1 MKTGKRYGYVR
12 VSTAG
17 QNTARQEIMMA
28 ELGVDRMFVDHASG
42 KNMDRP
48 GYAELMAALQPG
60 DTVIVESYSR
70 MSRSVGDLLDT
81 VARLNEMGVRFVS
94 KKENLDTTTAAGR
107 LMLTVFAGLNA
118 FEREVML
125 ERQREG
131 IDAMPVVN
139 GVRVS
144 GKNGRTYGRK
154 KDEVPGFEEERKAV
168 TAGERSVS
176 EACKRLGISR
186 SKWYSMNERSE

>member
-1 MKTGKRYGYVR
+1 MRYGYVR
-12 VSTAG
+12 VSTSG
-17 QNTARQEIMMA
+17 QNTARQEVLMG
-28 ELGVDRMFVDHASG
+28 ELGVDRVFIDHASG
-42 KNMDRP
+42 KDLERP
-48 GYAELMAALQPG
+48 AYREMMGMLKDG

-81 VARLNEMGVRFVS
+81 VARLNEMGVRFIS

-131 IDAMPVVN
+131 IAAMKVVD
-139 GVRVS
+139 GVRIS
-144 GKNGRTYGRK
+144 GKNGRSYGRK
-154 KDEVPGFEEERKAV
+154 SYEVSGFEEVRGRVERGEMSV
-168 TAGERSVS
+168 TR
-176 EACKRLGISR
+176 ACKELGIPR
-186 SKWYSMNERSE
+186 SKWYRMVEKGVM

>member
-1 MKTGKRYGYVR
+1 MRYGYVR
-12 VSTAG
+12 ISTSG
-17 QNTARQEIMMA
+17 QNTARQEVLMG
-28 ELGVDRMFVDHASG
+28 ELGVDRVFIDHASG
-42 KNMDRP
+42 KELERP
-48 GYAELMAALQPG
+48 AYREMMGMLKDG

-81 VARLNEMGVRFVS
+81 VARLNEMGVRFIS

-131 IDAMPVVN
+131 IAAMKVVD
-139 GVRVS
+139 GVRIS
-144 GKNGRTYGRK
+144 GKNGRSYGRK
-154 KDEVPGFEEERKAV
+154 SYEVSGFEEVRGRVERGEMSV
-168 TAGERSVS
+168 TR
-176 EACKRLGISR
+176 ACKELGIPR
-186 SKWYSMNERSE
+186 SKWYRMVEKGVM

>member
-1 MKTGKRYGYVR
+1 MSTGKRYGYVR
-12 VSTAG
+12 VSTSG

-48 GYAELMAALQPG
+48 AYREMMSVLADG

-81 VARLNEMGVRFVS
+81 VSKLNEMGVAFVS
-94 KKENLDTTTAAGR
+94 RKENLDTTTAAGR

-131 IDAMPVVN
+131 IDAMKVVN

-144 GKNGRTYGRK
+144 GKNGKTYGRRAETV
-154 KDEVPGFEEERKAV
+154 DGFEEAV
-168 TAGERSVS
+168 KRVRSGEESVT

-186 SKWYSMNERSE
+186 SKWYRMVS

>member
-1 MKTGKRYGYVR
+1 
-12 VSTAG
+12 
-17 QNTARQEIMMA
+17 
-28 ELGVDRMFVDHASG
+28 
-42 KNMDRP
+42 
-48 GYAELMAALQPG
+48 
-60 DTVIVESYSR
+60 

-81 VARLNEMGVRFVS
+81 VAKLNEMGVRFIS

-144 GKNGRTYGRK
+144 LKSGKTYGRRAETV
-154 KDEVPGFEEERKAV
+154 DGFEEAV
-168 TAGERSVS
+168 KRVRSGEESVT
-176 EACKRLGISR
+176 EACRKLGISR
-186 SKWYSMNERSE
+186 SKWYRMTVA

>member
-17 QNTARQEIMMA
+17 QNTARQEIMMT

-48 GYAELMAALQPG
+48 GYAELMAVLEPG

-81 VARLNEMGVRFVS
+81 VARLNDMGVAFVS
-94 KKENLDTTTAAGR
+94 RKENLDTTTAAGR

-144 GKNGRTYGRK
+144 VRSGKTYGRK
-154 KDEVPGFEEERKAV
+154 KEEVDGFEEVRREVEEGRISV
-168 TAGERSVS
+168 TEGCR
-176 EACKRLGISR
+176 RLGISR
-186 SKWYSMNERSE
+186 SKWYRMV

>member
-1 MKTGKRYGYVR
+1 MNTGKRYGYVR

-48 GYAELMAALQPG
+48 GYAELMSVLQPG

-81 VARLNEMGVRFVS
+81 VARLNEMGVAFVS
-94 KKENLDTTTAAGR
+94 RKENLDTTTAAGR

-154 KDEVPGFEEERKAV
+154 KDEVDGFEEVRREVEEGRISV
-168 TAGERSVS
+168 TDGCR
-176 EACKRLGISR
+176 RLGISR
-186 SKWYSMNERSE
+186 SKWYRMVS

>member
-1 MKTGKRYGYVR
+1 MRYGYVR
-12 VSTAG
+12 VSTSG
-17 QNTARQEIMMA
+17 QNTARQEVLMG
-28 ELGVDRMFVDHASG
+28 ELGVDRVFIDHASG
-42 KNMDRP
+42 KDLERP
-48 GYAELMAALQPG
+48 AYREMMGMLKDG

-81 VARLNEMGVRFVS
+81 VAKLNEMGVRFIS

-131 IDAMPVVN
+131 IAAMKVVD
-139 GVRVS
+139 GVRIS
-144 GKNGRTYGRK
+144 GKNGRSYGRK
-154 KDEVPGFEEERKAV
+154 SYEVSGFEEVRGRVERGEMSV
-168 TAGERSVS
+168 TR
-176 EACKRLGISR
+176 ACKELGIPR
-186 SKWYSMNERSE
+186 SKWYRMVG

>member
-1 MKTGKRYGYVR
+1 MRYGYVR

-81 VARLNEMGVRFVS
+81 VARLNDMGVAFVS

-131 IDAMPVVN
+131 IDAMKVVN

-144 GKNGRTYGRK
+144 LKSGKTYGRK
-154 KDEVPGFEEERKAV
+154 VTEVEGIDEVRREVEEGRISV
-168 TAGERSVS
+168 TEGCR
-176 EACKRLGISR
+176 RLGISR
-186 SKWYSMNERSE
+186 SKWYRMNERSE

>member
-1 MKTGKRYGYVR
+1 MRYGYVR
-12 VSTAG
+12 ISTSG
-17 QNTARQEIMMA
+17 QNTARQEVLMG
-28 ELGVDRMFVDHASG
+28 ELGVDRVFIDHASG
-42 KNMDRP
+42 KDLERP
-48 GYAELMAALQPG
+48 AYREMMGMLKDG

-81 VARLNEMGVRFVS
+81 VARLNEMGVRFIS

-131 IDAMPVVN
+131 IAAMKVVD
-139 GVRVS
+139 GVRIS
-144 GKNGRTYGRK
+144 GKNGRSYGRK
-154 KDEVPGFEEERKAV
+154 SYEVSGFEEVRGRVERGEMSV
-168 TAGERSVS
+168 TR
-176 EACKRLGISR
+176 ACKELGIPR
-186 SKWYSMNERSE
+186 SKWYRMVEKGVM

>member
-1 MKTGKRYGYVR
+1 MRYGYVR

-17 QNTARQEIMMA
+17 QNTARQEIMMT

-48 GYAELMAALQPG
+48 GYAEMMAALQPG

-81 VARLNEMGVRFVS
+81 VAKLNEMGVAFVS
-94 KKENLDTTTAAGR
+94 RKENLDTTTAAGR

-144 GKNGRTYGRK
+144 GKNGKTYGRK
-154 KDEVPGFEEERKAV
+154 VTEVGGLEDARRRVADGEESV
-168 TAGERSVS
+168 T

-186 SKWYSMNERSE
+186 SKWYRMVS

>member
-1 MKTGKRYGYVR
+1 MRYGYVR
-12 VSTAG
+12 VSTSG

-81 VARLNEMGVRFVS
+81 VARLNDMGVAFVS

-131 IDAMPVVN
+131 IDAMKVVN

-144 GKNGRTYGRK
+144 LKSGKTYGRK
-154 KDEVPGFEEERKAV
+154 VTEVEGIDEVRREVEEGRISV
-168 TAGERSVS
+168 TEGCR
-176 EACKRLGISR
+176 RLGISR
-186 SKWYSMNERSE
+186 SKWYRMNERSE

>member
-1 MKTGKRYGYVR
+1 MRYGYVR
-12 VSTAG
+12 VSTSG

-48 GYAELMAALQPG
+48 AYRDMMSVLADG

-81 VARLNEMGVRFVS
+81 VARLNEMGVAFVS
-94 KKENLDTTTAAGR
+94 RKENLDTTTAAGR

-144 GKNGRTYGRK
+144 VRSGKTYGRK
-154 KDEVPGFEEERKAV
+154 KEEVPGFEEERKAV
-168 TAGERSVS
+168 SDGKRSVG
-176 EACKRLGISR
+176 EACRRLGISR
-186 SKWYSMNERSE
+186 SKWYRMNERSE

>member
-1 MKTGKRYGYVR
+1 MNTGKRYGYVR

-48 GYAELMAALQPG
+48 GYAELMSVLEPG

-81 VARLNEMGVRFVS
+81 VARLNEMGVAFVS
-94 KKENLDTTTAAGR
+94 RKENLDTTTAAGR

-144 GKNGRTYGRK
+144 GKNGRTYGRRAEPV
-154 KDEVPGFEEERKAV
+154 DGFEEAV
-168 TAGERSVS
+168 KRVRSGEESVS

-186 SKWYSMNERSE
+186 SKWYRMVS

>member
-1 MKTGKRYGYVR
+1 MRYGYVR

-81 VARLNEMGVRFVS
+81 VAKLNDMGVRFVS

-131 IDAMPVVN
+131 IDAMKVVN

-154 KDEVPGFEEERKAV
+154 VAEVGGLEDARRRVADGEE
-168 TAGERSVS
+168 SVS

-186 SKWYSMNERSE
+186 SKWYRMVS